1 MIFSKAISIIFHP
14 VFAPFISILLTC
26 YVVQK
31 TIIVDSCKTPNIL
44 ISVFIVTIVIPLL
57 ATLYMLKKKY
67 IASFEMREKKERVYA
82 LRANSLL
89 IGLGYLF
96 TNKIYF
102 CQFNKDLSTLLKLEF
117 LAVIFSIYIA
127 SEISKHYKISLH
139 LIGFG
144 GVCAVI
150 MRLTSLAGDLLWL
163 LCIFILL
170 SGVVATARRY
180 AGAHTRKQ
188 IYFGFFLGFIIQFLF
203 FYL

>member
-14 VFAPFISILLTC
+14 VFAPFVSILLTC

-31 TIIVDSCKTPNIL
+31 NTIVDSCKTPSIL
-44 ISVFIVTIVIPLL
+44 MGVFIVTIVVPLL

-67 IASFEMREKKERVYA
+67 IASLEMKEKKERVYT

-102 CQFNKDLSTLLKLEF
+102 CHFNKDLSKLVKLEF

-150 MRLTSLAGDLLWL
+150 MHLTNLAGNLLWL

-170 SGVVATARRY
+170 SGVVASARRH
-180 AGAHTRKQ
+180 AGAHTRRQ